1 MGAVPVRVVMVI
13 EGPPGPPYQ
22 VDWANAA
29 AAGCDLV
36 RVGHVRRL
44 GWPAVPGLPFL
55 GQNPRAPHQYEIETF
70 RWRPSRVFGRLSA
83 RVVARRYE
91 AALRHVIACHGPVD
105 LVHAHFFAGADY
117 LLRLERSLG
126 LPYVITEHSAALTGQ
141 HPGASIT
148 RLGRKRA
155 RRLYGGARYV
165 VPVSDSLRAAIER
178 LGLGGRL
185 RVLPNPVD
193 TARFTVGA
201 PPPADA
207 GVTIFSVGQL
217 TTRKAYDVLI
227 RALATLVGLVGTDPR
242 LRLRIV
248 GEGPERAAL
257 DDLVRELGVRDQ
269 VTFLGGRTR
278 AEISAELQRAHVF
291 SLASYAENLPVAVIE
306 ALCSG
311 VPVVTTDVGGNAD
324 LVDQQSGRLVPPGD
338 PDALARALLDVI
350 KGLDGFDRRRIA
362 ATAEARFSYPAVGA
376 QLAELYHG
384 AVGTDVASRR

>member
-1 MGAVPVRVVMVI
+1 MGAVAMRVVMVI

-22 VDWANAA
+22 VDWATAA
-29 AAGCDLV
+29 STVCDLV

-44 GWPAVPGLPFL
+44 SWPAVAGLSFL
-55 GQNPRAPHQYEIETF
+55 GQNPREPNQYELETF
-70 RWRPSRVFGRLSA
+70 RWRPTRIFGRLSA

-91 AALRHVIACHGPVD
+91 AALRHIISHHGPVD

-117 LLRLERSLG
+117 LLHVQRTIG

-141 HPGASIT
+141 HPGASLT

-155 RRLYGGARYV
+155 RRLYCAALYV
-165 VPVSDSLRAAIER
+165 IPVSHSLRDAIEH

-185 RVLPNPVD
+185 HVLPNPVD
-193 TARFTVGA
+193 TARFAVSA
-201 PPPADA
+201 QPPVDSE
-207 GVTIFSVGQL
+207 VTIFSVGQL

-227 RALATLVGLVGTDPR
+227 RAVRSALASDPRLR

-257 DDLVRELGVRDQ
+257 DDLVRELGVGAH
-269 VTFLGGRTR
+269 VALLGGRTR
-278 AEISAELQRAHVF
+278 AEISAELQGAHVF

-311 VPVVTTDVGGNAD
+311 VPVVTTAVGGNAD

-338 PDALARALLDVI
+338 SDALARALLDVV
-350 KGLDGFDRRRIA
+350 GDLDSFDRRRIA
-362 ATAEARFSYPAVGA
+362 AAAAERFSYQAVSA
-376 QLAELYHG
+376 QLAELYSA
-384 AVGTDVASRR
+384 AVTEEAANRR